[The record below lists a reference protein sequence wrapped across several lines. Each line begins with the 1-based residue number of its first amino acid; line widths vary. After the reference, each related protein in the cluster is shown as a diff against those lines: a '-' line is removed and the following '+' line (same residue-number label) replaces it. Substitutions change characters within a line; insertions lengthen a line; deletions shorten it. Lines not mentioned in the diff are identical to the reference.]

1 MDGLPLSAARR
12 PRVLFL
18 CHRIPY
24 PPDKGD
30 KIRSWQLFRHLCSRA
45 EVHLGCFVDDPS
57 DGAHRP
63 RLEGMA
69 ASCCFRPLTP
79 RLAKVRALSG
89 LATGAPLTL
98 PYYADGRLRAWVRRT
113 VAAAAPDLAVA
124 FSSAMAP
131 YLKGL
136 PEGTATLLDMVDV
149 DSAKWR
155 AYADQRGGLGRFIY
169 GREGRRLAEAERRFA
184 ETCDATLII
193 SEPERAL
200 LGSAAPR
207 ARVLGNGT
215 DLDLFDPARAM
226 PSPFPEGVLPL
237 VFTGAM
243 DYPPNAEAA
252 VWFTRHVLPEVRASH
267 PRAEFWIVGARPTRE
282 VRALAEAPGVVVTGR
297 VPEMPPYLAHAAL
310 AVAPL
315 RTARGVQNK
324 VLEAMAM
331 ARTVVA
337 TPAAFEG
344 IDAAPGREL
353 CIAAAADAQA
363 RTIVALLSDP
373 ARRTAIGQ
381 AARRRMERDY
391 GWAAR
396 MAEVDDLLAGLVPGW
411 PRAAPA
417 ASCLAPKGANCVS
430 DKLSMRVPGGCYGTV
445 PHPEPVEG

>member
-45 EVHLGCFVDDPS
+45 EVHLGCFVDDPA
-57 DGAHRP
+57 DAAHRP
-63 RLEGMA
+63 RLEALA
-69 ASCCFRPLTP
+69 ASSCFRPLNP
-79 RLAKVRALSG
+79 RLAKLRALRG
-89 LATGAPLTL
+89 FVTGAPLTL
-98 PYYADGRLRAWVRRT
+98 PYYADRGLRAWVRRT
-113 VAAAAPDLAVA
+113 VAAAPPDLAVA
-124 FSSAMAP
+124 FSSAMTP
-131 YLKGL
+131 YIQGL

-155 AYADQRGGLGRFIY
+155 AYAERHGPLGRVVY
-169 GREGRRLAEAERRFA
+169 GREGRRLSEAERHFA
-184 ETCDATLII
+184 EICDATFII
-193 SEPERAL
+193 SEPERKL
-200 LGSAAPR
+200 LGQAAGR
-207 ARVLGNGT
+207 ATVLGNGT
-215 DLDLFDPARAM
+215 DLDLFDPARPW
-226 PSPFPEGVLPL
+226 PSPFPDGAQPL

-252 VWFTRHVLPEVRASH
+252 GWFARYVLPEVRASH
-267 PRAEFWIVGARPTRE
+267 PAAEFWIVGARPPRE
-282 VRALAEAPGVVVTGR
+282 VQALGDLPGVVVTGR

-396 MAEVDDLLAGLVPGW
+396 MAQVDDLLAGLVPGW
-411 PRAAPA
+411 PRAAPV
-417 ASCLAPKGANCVS
+417 ASCF
-430 DKLSMRVPGGCYGTV
+430 DKLSMRGGRRYERF